1 MTDIKLK
8 NGVYS
13 VVNIVTGEVVAAAR
27 NRDHARAQLQHA
39 KSKAYAKGK
48 DPKELKLAKMEVQ
61 KFIR

>member
-27 NRDHARAQLQHA
+27 NRDHARAQLQNAKA
-39 KSKAYAKGK
+39 KS
-48 DPKELKLAKMEVQ
+48 DSPRDLKLFKMKPEKVV
-61 KFIR
+61 R